1 MQCYSYGYRNA
12 VALMSGSLSV
22 QQARLLVELHPIKVI
37 FLHDQGYELDN
48 IKRNVEVLRHY
59 SKFTEFEIG
68 YWDWTK
74 SYYAPKVSASDM
86 GKEKFEY
93 IINNEIL
100 ILGDD
105 KDEEEL

>member
-22 QQARLLVELHPIKVI
+22 QQARLLVELHPTKVI

-59 SKFTEFEIG
+59 SKFAEFEIDIG
-68 YWDWTK
+68 TDK
-74 SYYAPKVSASDM
+74 
-86 GKEKFEY
+86 
-93 IINNEIL
+93 IILCSKGFCNRY
-100 ILGDD
+100 G
-105 KDEEEL
+105 